1 MADFVGS
8 TVAAAAFSYL
18 SDKEDTAITDFF
30 FGFVGFC
37 ILLFK
42 C

>member
-30 FGFVGFC
+30 FGFFGCRVLH
-37 ILLFK
+37 III
-42 C
+42 